1 MSRIYSSPAPKAKA
15 TTEHHV
21 SVSRKLNTLQF
32 SLFPLIL
39 FHPVFLCDGFC
50 ACDSFSPKTHLHISK
65 RRCFP
70 CPQLPV
76 PQISP
81 LCCSL
86 LPFNKT
92 PSSSFS
98 VTIASPPAPFTF
110 LPQAHT
116 LSHGQLVSWLHKF
129 LGSASQHPELRW
141 ACPRAGTTASWHH
154 GHPTQP
160 LACETIHTLSLLCP
174 SSVLTGLCKG
184 INVSPQASPDS
195 LLHLQLCVCFSNIL
209 FSDCPFCVFNFF
221 FLLSRALPPHNTPA
235 PSTQPRNTLT
245 VFLVLFCPVNNK
257 A

>member
-98 VTIASPPAPFTF
+98 VTIASPPRPLRFSSPSPH
-110 LPQAHT
+110 PQSRSA
-116 LSHGQLVSWLHKF
+116 GQLAPQVLR
-129 LGSASQHPELRW
+129 LSQPAPGAPVGPSE
-141 ACPRAGTTASWHH
+141 SWHH
-154 GHPTQP
+154 GQ
-160 LACETIHTLSLLCP
+160 LAP
-174 SSVLTGLCKG
+174 
-184 INVSPQASPDS
+184 
-195 LLHLQLCVCFSNIL
+195 
-209 FSDCPFCVFNFF
+209 
-221 FLLSRALPPHNTPA
+221 RPPHPA
-235 PSTQPRNTLT
+235 AGL
-245 VFLVLFCPVNNK
+245 
-257 A
+257 